1 MAEEHLASARADEH
15 GRSALL
21 VLRDAPLRQAVIALT
36 AGTRLGEHSSPP
48 AASLQ
53 VLRGT
58 AQVTTEDAVVELPA
72 GALFLLPDGRHAVVG
87 VTDTALLL
95 TAVNP

>member
-36 AGTRLGEHSSPP
+36 AGTRLGEHNGPP

-58 AQVTTEDAVVELPA
+58 AQVTTEDAVVELSA
-72 GALFLLPDGRHAVVG
+72 GALLLLPDGRHSVVG